1 MPIYINNGNK
11 ATPPKKA
18 PDSLKTINRLLT
30 GRPDTLVGWFNSNVS
45 SVEDK
50 IKKIDEQIML
60 LSSDPDKI
68 NVSYTSF
75 QNSKEIF
82 YDLTKLDH
90 NNSMRIKANISQSS
104 TNGPY
109 QSSTNGLYDAYLLGF
124 SKITARVDDKSTSSL
139 VPLLYFRNTVFSD
152 STSDVLIDSK
162 IVLSGSLTT
171 LVCSLLSSI
180 SMKELYDHA
189 MKYYFQTDFSQFLI
203 GMPGSKTATNYS
215 ADDHDAKLL
224 NAYQIFMSIN
234 KHLQLSNKTLAR
246 FTHTLMLNSP
256 NKSMLKQLLLQ
267 TPELSFAS
275 LSTQF
280 ADKAKT
286 FDLL

>member
-50 IKKIDEQIML
+50 IKKIHEQIML
-60 LSSDPDKI
+60 LSSDPGKI

-75 QNSKEIF
+75 QNSKKIF

-90 NNSMRIKANISQSS
+90 NNSMRIKANIS
-104 TNGPY
+104 

-139 VPLLYFRNTVFSD
+139 VPLLYFRNTMLSD

-162 IVLSGSLTT
+162 IVSSSSLTT

-180 SMKELYDHA
+180 SMQELYDHA

-203 GMPGSKTATNYS
+203 DMPGSKTATNYS
-215 ADDHDAKLL
+215 ADDHDVKLL